1 MKLIKQAFNVFF
13 FLLFS
18 FAALH
23 ACAQENKDT
32 TTVDSSAAAAP
43 STTFTLASL
52 FSSGIDY
59 FGQTT
64 ERALPYIALNGT
76 LRLKSGIYASVTGFH
91 LFSDSAVVSATG
103 LTAGYQFTIM
113 PKLTGDVSY
122 AYTVFPKESPF
133 LQASSPHMASA
144 AFNYEHLFNTGISAD
159 YSFGKQQDFFVSL
172 SNSKE
177 CMLNSNRDRYILA
190 TTPQVTVVAGTQRFY
205 ETYLVER
212 KNSGK
217 GKGTPPGQVK
227 EESRVYDRFGFLS
240 YNFKLPL
247 SYNRASYLVEAAYQL
262 SLLGNNV
269 SERAGQ
275 TNSFF
280 TLGFYYQF

>member
-1 MKLIKQAFNVFF
+1 MKPIKRVLKDVL

-23 ACAQENKDT
+23 VSAQKNTDST
-32 TTVDSSAAAAP
+32 SVDSSTTAASA
-43 STTFTLASL
+43 TTFTLASL

-64 ERALPYIALNGT
+64 EKKLPYIALNGT
-76 LRLKSGIYASVTGFH
+76 LRFKQGIYASVTGFH

-103 LTAGYQFTIM
+103 LTAGYQFTIT
-113 PKLTGDVSY
+113 PKLTGDASY
-122 AYTVFPKESPF
+122 AYTVFPKQSPF
-133 LQASSPHMASA
+133 LQASSPHMASL
-144 AFNYEHLFNTGISAD
+144 AFNYEHVLNTGISAD
-159 YSFGKQQDFFVSL
+159 YSFGKQQDFFVSF

-177 CMLNSNRDRYILA
+177 FGLNTDRDRHIFA
-190 TTPQVTVVAGTQRFY
+190 TTPQVTIVAGTQQFY

-212 KNSGK
+212 KNNGK
-217 GKGTPPGQVK
+217 GKGTPPSR
-227 EESRVYDRFGFLS
+227 EESHSYDQFGVLS

-262 SLLGNNV
+262 SLLGNNA

>member
-1 MKLIKQAFNVFF
+1 MKPTKRAFHAFFF
-13 FLLFS
+13 FLFS
-18 FAALH
+18 LAAMH
-23 ACAQENKDT
+23 AAAQKNTEISP
-32 TTVDSSAAAAP
+32 VDSSATA
-43 STTFTLASL
+43 SSYTTFTLASL

-64 ERALPYIALNGT
+64 AQTLPYIALNGT
-76 LRLKSGIYASVTGFH
+76 LRLKYGIYASLTGFH

-103 LTAGYQFTIM
+103 LTAGYQFTIA
-113 PKLTGDVSY
+113 PKFTGDISY
-122 AYTVFPKESPF
+122 AYTIFPKQSPF
-133 LQASSPHMASA
+133 LQASSPHMVSA
-144 AFNYEHLFNTGISAD
+144 AFNYEHLLNTGISAD
-159 YSFGKQQDFFVSL
+159 YSFGRQQDFFVSL

-177 CMLNSNRDRYILA
+177 LVLNTDRDRHIIA
-190 TTPQVTVVAGTQRFY
+190 TTPQLTIVAGTQQFY

-212 KNSGK
+212 KNNGK
-217 GKGTPPGQVK
+217 GKGAPPPR
-227 EESRVYDRFGFLS
+227 EESRSYNQFGLLS

-262 SLLGNNV
+262 SLLGNNA